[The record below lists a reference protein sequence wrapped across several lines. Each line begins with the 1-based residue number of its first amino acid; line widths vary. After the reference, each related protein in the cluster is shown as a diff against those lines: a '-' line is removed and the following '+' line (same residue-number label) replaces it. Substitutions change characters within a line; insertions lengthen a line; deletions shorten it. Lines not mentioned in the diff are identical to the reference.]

1 VDEQRRCAR
10 ECGALAGECFRCGK
24 LPRLPTAV
32 DVSSVVGLV
41 AVGILT
47 ANILL
52 GLLIST
58 GYNPLRR
65 WPRRRIKLFTLHNW
79 TGYTTLSVATLHP
92 AIILLSP
99 TAGFRPLDILVPIS
113 SPQQPVVNTLG
124 AIALY
129 LVAFAVITSYF
140 RHVFGFHRWKLLH
153 YVTYAA
159 AVVFLAHGI
168 LSDPLLQNRPVDWID
183 AEKMYIEGCAALVT
197 GATAWRITAR
207 RKRRRVGL

>member
-1 VDEQRRCAR
+1 M
-10 ECGALAGECFRCGK
+10 
-24 LPRLPTAV
+24 PTAI
-32 DVSSVVGLV
+32 DVSSVVGLF

-79 TGYTTLSVATLHP
+79 TGYTALSVAALHP
-92 AIILLSP
+92 AIILLSS
-99 TAGFRPLDILVPIS
+99 TAGFRPLDVLVPIS

-129 LVAFAVITSYF
+129 LVAFAVATSYF
-140 RHVFGFHRWKLLH
+140 RHVFGFHRWKQLH

-159 AVVFLAHGI
+159 AVVFFAHGI

-183 AEKMYIEGCAALVT
+183 AEKVYVEGCAALVA

-207 RKRRRVGL
+207 RKWPAVGL